1 MDYFIEPL
9 HNASITKEGI
19 LFKKGEP
26 QQVSEEVAQ
35 RLSEDPRFKLTF
47 KASKVATV
55 VDEEDTPVEPVTET
69 VASAKDA
76 ILDVV
81 ADLDPDADFEENGM
95 PKLEAVQKIIPGA
108 TEAQLIAAMRPGAKG
123 KLDAEETPKKGKLT
137 IKKAKPAE
145 PAPADEADEDA
156 HEI

>member
-19 LFKKGEP
+19 LFKKGEAT
-26 QQVSEEVAQ
+26 QVSQEVAQ

-47 KASKVATV
+47 KASKTAMV
-55 VDEEDTPVEPVTET
+55 VEDEEDTPVEPV
-69 VASAKDA
+69 VDSGSAMIAKA
-76 ILDVV
+76 TILDVV
-81 ADLDPDADFEENGM
+81 ADLDPETDYEDNGM
-95 PKLEAVQKIIPGA
+95 PKLEAVQKALPEA
-108 TEAQLIAAMRPGAKG
+108 TEAQLIAAMRPGTKG
-123 KLDAEETPKKGKLT
+123 KLEAEETPKKGKLT

-145 PAPADEADEDA
+145 PTPDEDA